1 MQGLAASVRSTALG
15 GAQSCVFLA
24 FARRGATVLSA
35 MALALT
41 ATAGCG
47 SHESSGTGPTA
58 PSAPSPT
65 VTFLSLVLS
74 GGSAFTGISE
84 TSQLVA
90 TARLSDNTERTVTT
104 TATWQSSKTEVAT
117 VSSSGLVS
125 TTGQLGSAVGVAVL
139 GTVFFSVVDGQAG
152 AAPSEMFRPA
162 FEIALAALVVLMVVA
177 AVVAR
182 TLPRATAGD

>member
-125 TTGQLGSAVGVAVL
+125 TTGPGQARITATHESKSASVDVAVPFLGGLSRTVRIVYAVPQDRDFRADYRSAV
-139 GTVFFSVVDGQAG
+139 Q
-152 AAPSEMFRPA
+152 
-162 FEIALAALVVLMVVA
+162 
-177 AVVAR
+177 
-182 TLPRATAGD
+182 